1 MSNIP
6 YPNVP
11 PLPGVPALQRAAP
24 YVGAALTLLGE
35 FLPLNIFG
43 QDYAI
48 LATNTK
54 SQLLVPDS
62 FVDFEYKKEA
72 KIPIYPMQGG
82 AFQSYNK
89 VVMPSDIKVTVT
101 CSGNLTMSKQEFI
114 QRITAM
120 INSLVLVDISTPDEV
135 YKNYNLIH
143 VDYKRESTRGATML
157 IAQLWFQ
164 AVMIVTPATNN
175 TAAPSGA
182 SATSLGSLTPIN
194 SPSSKLLSKVSSL
207 TSKLPFN

>member
-11 PLPGVPALQRAAP
+11 PLPGVPALKRAAP

-175 TAAPSGA
+175 TAQPSGA

-194 SPSSKLLSKVSSL
+194 SPSSKLLSQVSSL
-207 TSKLPFN
+207 PSKLPFM